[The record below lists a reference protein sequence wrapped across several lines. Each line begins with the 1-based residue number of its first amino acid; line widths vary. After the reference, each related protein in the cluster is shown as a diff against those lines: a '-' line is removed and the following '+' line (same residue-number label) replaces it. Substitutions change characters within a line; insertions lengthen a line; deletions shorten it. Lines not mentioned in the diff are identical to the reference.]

1 MDARDHILY
10 IYTMSSLSWQED
22 LTAQI
27 TASEVVDESYVQYTI
42 RVHYRPAD
50 EPERTWTIVRRYSDF
65 VDLHKALT
73 SAAPSGAVPA
83 LPPKRFFNRF
93 EPSFLAQRQEALQR
107 LLDTLANSG
116 APMADGAADAALA
129 LFLEAEEHLWGGG
142 ADAFGEVS
150 DRARRSTGTRSS
162 CITCLASPRACV
174 CFTYTNS

>member
-1 MDARDHILY
+1 M
-10 IYTMSSLSWQED
+10 SLSWQED
-22 LTAQI
+22 LTASI

-142 ADAFGEVS
+142 ADAFGEVGAHARALRS
-150 DRARRSTGTRSS
+150 NRARALSRPFARSRGSRRLSFLSS
-162 CITCLASPRACV
+162 ARTLACRAGA
-174 CFTYTNS
+174 

>member
-65 VDLHKALT
+65 V
-73 SAAPSGAVPA
+73 
-83 LPPKRFFNRF
+83 
-93 EPSFLAQRQEALQR
+93 
-107 LLDTLANSG
+107 
-116 APMADGAADAALA
+116 
-129 LFLEAEEHLWGGG
+129 
-142 ADAFGEVS
+142 
-150 DRARRSTGTRSS
+150 
-162 CITCLASPRACV
+162 ASPRLYLSDSARADASPLEICGIWEGK
-174 CFTYTNS
+174 CTRPMGRQRRARATAASTGYL